1 MAIQEHDPWSYLI
14 IWEFR
19 VLAGMEARFEKAYEP
34 RGDWARFFARDEGY
48 VRTELNHDL
57 KDGRRY
63 VTLDFWVS
71 REAYEN
77 FRQQHAAEYGALDQK
92 FEELTEKELEI
103 GKFERIRERSELGD
117 C

>member
-1 MAIQEHDPWSYLI
+1 MATQEHDQWRYLI

-19 VLAGMEARFEKAYEP
+19 VRAGMEKRFEEAYRPQGE
-34 RGDWARFFARDEGY
+34 WAQFFSQGPGY

-77 FRQQHAAEYGALDQK
+77 FRQQHASEYAALDQK
-92 FEELTEKELEI
+92 FEELTEKEWEI
-103 GKFERIRERSELGD
+103 GKFERIANRS
-117 C
+117 

>member
-1 MAIQEHDPWSYLI
+1 
-14 IWEFR
+14 
-19 VLAGMEARFEKAYEP
+19 MELSNHLGVSRPGGHGGTLEKAYGP

-48 VRTELNHDL
+48 VRTDLNHDL

-71 REAYEN
+71 RETYEN
-77 FRQQHAAEYGALDQK
+77 FRQQHAAEYGELDQK

-103 GKFERIRERSELGD
+103 GKFERIANRS
-117 C
+117 

>member
-1 MAIQEHDPWSYLI
+1 MATQEHDQWRYLI

-19 VLAGMEARFEKAYEP
+19 VRAGMEGRFEEAYGTQ
-34 RGDWARFFARDEGY
+34 GDWAQFFTRGAGY

-63 VTLDFWVS
+63 LSLDFWVS

-77 FRQQHAAEYGALDQK
+77 FRRQHASEYAALDQQ

-103 GKFERIRERSELGD
+103 GKFERIANRS
-117 C
+117 

>member
-1 MAIQEHDPWSYLI
+1 MAIQKHDQWRYLI

-19 VLAGMEARFEKAYEP
+19 VRAGMEARFEKGYGP
-34 RGDWARFFARDEGY
+34 RGDWARFFAQDEGY

-71 REAYEN
+71 QEAYEN
-77 FRQQHAAEYGALDQK
+77 FRQQHASEYSALDHK
-92 FEELTEKELEI
+92 FEEFTEKELEI
-103 GKFERIRERSELGD
+103 GKFERIANRS
-117 C
+117 

>member
-1 MAIQEHDPWSYLI
+1 MAIQKHDQWRYLI

-19 VLAGMEARFEKAYEP
+19 VRAGGGRFEKVYGP
-34 RGDWARFFARDEGY
+34 LGDWARFFARDDGY

-57 KDGRRY
+57 KDSRRY
-63 VTLDFWVS
+63 LTLDFWVS

-77 FRQQHAAEYGALDQK
+77 FRRLHAPEYGELDRK

-103 GKFERIRERSELGD
+103 GKFEKVANTS
-117 C
+117 

>member
-1 MAIQEHDPWSYLI
+1 MATPVEWRYLI

-19 VLAGMEARFEKAYEP
+19 VRAGGGRFEKVYGP
-34 RGDWARFFARDEGY
+34 LGDWARFFARDDGF

-77 FRQQHAAEYGALDQK
+77 FRQQNATEYAALDQK

-103 GKFERIRERSELGD
+103 GKFERIANRS
-117 C
+117 

>member
-1 MAIQEHDPWSYLI
+1 MATQEHDQWRYLI

-19 VLAGMEARFEKAYEP
+19 VRAGGGRFEKVYGP
-34 RGDWARFFARDEGY
+34 LGDWARFFARDDGY

-57 KDGRRY
+57 KDSRRY
-63 VTLDFWVS
+63 LTLDFWVS

-77 FRQQHAAEYGALDQK
+77 FRRLHAPEYGELDRK

-103 GKFERIRERSELGD
+103 GKFEKVANTS
-117 C
+117 

>member
-1 MAIQEHDPWSYLI
+1 MATQEHDQWRYLI
-14 IWEFR
+14 IWEFGVR
-19 VLAGMEARFEKAYEP
+19 PGMEGRFEEGYGP
-34 RGDWARFFARDEGY
+34 RGDWAQFFSRSEGY
-48 VRTELNHDL
+48 VKTELNHDL
-57 KDGRRY
+57 KDSRRY

-77 FRQQHAAEYGALDQK
+77 FRQQHASEYAALDQK

-103 GKFERIRERSELGD
+103 GKFERIPERSELGE